1 VTTLAGPVGP
11 AGGATTGIVAS
22 PAGRRAAIARSWDR
36 CSESGLDP
44 GVEPGD
50 GFAVAET
57 DPAGNLVTAA
67 GPVLDAMERD
77 LADSPVAAILTDAR
91 ARVTAM
97 RFGRRDMRGLLEAAG
112 AVHGR
117 EFAEST
123 TGTNAIATVHT
134 TREGLVVQGGDHYLE
149 RLRRFSCYG
158 HPITHP
164 LTGDLA
170 GVLDVTGPAQENPA
184 MLAPFVRRVVSEI
197 EEALLETAGVGA
209 RRLLAAFRS
218 AAGGALPVLAL
229 GHDLVL
235 ANRAATDLLDAAD
248 HELLRDLASGAPSAT
263 EGVVELSGGRTRVR
277 RDGVPGG
284 GAVLHLHP
292 CPDAPPAGVRWSR
305 TLPLPGPRTGL
316 ADAALVAGEPGTGRT
331 TAVRALLDGT
341 RATVLEAAELTPATE
356 HSWLAVASQ
365 SIATPGEVTVV
376 EDVHLLLASTAS
388 RLRRLLAT
396 PHARAVLTSCPA
408 EDLTGEVAALAADCS
423 RREEIPPLRTRTDE
437 IPALVER
444 LLAELGAA
452 DSVRFTAETL
462 DLLAAHRWPGNLR
475 ELAGVVA
482 ETAARR
488 SAGDLTVRDLPEAY
502 RRLATVG
509 ESAGELARAE
519 REAIEAALRACD
531 GNKLRAARRLGI
543 SRSTLYARLRALHI
557 TL

>member
-1 VTTLAGPVGP
+1 MTTLAGPGGP
-11 AGGATTGIVAS
+11 AGGAGAGALT
-22 PAGRRAAIARSWDR
+22 GRRAAIAQSWDR
-36 CSESGLDP
+36 CSQSGLDP

-57 DPAGNLVTAA
+57 DPSGNLVTAA
-67 GPVLDAMERD
+67 GPVLDAVERD
-77 LADSPVAAILTDAR
+77 LADTPVAAILSDSR
-91 ARVTAM
+91 ARLTAM
-97 RFGRRDMRGLLEAAG
+97 RFGRRDMRGLLEDAG

-134 TREGLVVQGGDHYLE
+134 TREGLVVRGGDHYLE

-158 HPITHP
+158 HPIVHP
-164 LTGDLA
+164 LTGELA
-170 GVLDVTGPAQENPA
+170 GVLDVTGPAEENPA
-184 MLAPFVRRVVSEI
+184 ILAPFVRRVVREI

-218 AAGGALPVLAL
+218 AAGGTDPVLAL

-235 ANRAATDLLDAAD
+235 ANRTATDLLDAAD
-248 HELLRDLASGAPSAT
+248 HELLRDLVSGSSAT

-277 RDGVPGG
+277 RHGVPGG

-292 CPDAPPAGVRWSR
+292 CPEPPPAGVRWSR
-305 TLPLPGPRTGL
+305 RLQLPAPRTGL
-316 ADAALVAGEPGTGRT
+316 ADDVLVAGEPGTGRT
-331 TAVRALLDGT
+331 TAVRAMLGDT
-341 RATVLEAAELTPATE
+341 RATVLEAADLIPATE
-356 HSWLAVASQ
+356 HSWLAAASR
-365 SIATPGEVTVV
+365 SIAAPGEVTVV

-388 RLRRLLAT
+388 RLRRLLAG
-396 PHARAVLTSCPA
+396 PHARVVLTSCPA
-408 EDLTGEVAALAADCS
+408 EDLTGEVAALAADCG
-423 RREEIPPLRTRTDE
+423 RREELPPLRTRTDE
-437 IPALVER
+437 IPALVES
-444 LLAELGAA
+444 LLAGLGAA

-502 RRLATVG
+502 RRLTTVG

>member
-1 VTTLAGPVGP
+1 MTTLTGPG
-11 AGGATTGIVAS
+11 GGAAAGSV
-22 PAGRRAAIARSWDR
+22 AGRRAAIAQSWER

-44 GVEPGD
+44 GAEPGD
-50 GFAVAET
+50 EFAVADT

-77 LADSPVAAILTDAR
+77 LADTPVAAILTDSR
-91 ARVTAM
+91 ARLTAM
-97 RFGRRDMRGLLEAAG
+97 RFGRHDMRGLLETAG

-117 EFAEST
+117 EFAEAT

-134 TREGLVVQGGDHYLE
+134 TREGLVVQAGDHYLE

-164 LTGDLA
+164 LTGELA
-170 GVLDVTGPAQENPA
+170 GVLDVTGPAEENPA
-184 MLAPFVRRVVSEI
+184 MLAPFVRRVVREI
-197 EEALLETAGVGA
+197 EEALLETAGAGA

-218 AAGGALPVLAL
+218 AADGTVPVLAL

-248 HELLRDLASGAPSAT
+248 HELLRDLVSGAWSAT
-263 EGVVELSGGRTRVR
+263 DGVVELSGGRTRIR
-277 RDGVPGG
+277 RQGVPGG

-292 CPDAPPAGVRWSR
+292 FPDAS
-305 TLPLPGPRTGL
+305 LPGARRRRMLRLPGPRTGL
-316 ADAALVAGEPGTGRT
+316 ADAVLVAGEPGTGRT
-331 TAVRALLDGT
+331 TAMRAMLGDT
-341 RATVLEAAELTPATE
+341 RATVLEAADLTPATE
-356 HSWLAVASQ
+356 HSWLAAASR
-365 SIATPGEVTVV
+365 SIAAPGEATVV
-376 EDVHLLLASTAS
+376 EDVHLLPASTAS
-388 RLRRLLAT
+388 RLRRLLAD
-396 PHARAVLTSCPA
+396 PYARVVLTSCPA
-408 EDLTGEVAALAADCS
+408 GDLTGEVAALAADCA
-423 RREEIPPLRTRTDE
+423 RREELPPLRTRTDE
-437 IPALVER
+437 IPTLVEQ
-444 LLAELGAA
+444 LLAGLGAA

-488 SAGDLTVRDLPEAY
+488 SAGDLTVRDLPDAY
-502 RRLATVG
+502 RRPATVG

-543 SRSTLYARLRALHI
+543 SRSTLYTRLRALHI

>member
-1 VTTLAGPVGP
+1 VTTLTGP
-11 AGGATTGIVAS
+11 AGSAAAGSV
-22 PAGRRAAIARSWDR
+22 AGRRSAIAQSWDR

-50 GFAVAET
+50 GFAVADT
-57 DPAGNLVTAA
+57 DPAGNLITAA

-77 LADSPVAAILTDAR
+77 LADTPVAAILTDSR

-117 EFAEST
+117 EFAEAT

-134 TREGLVVQGGDHYLE
+134 TREGLVVRGGDHYLE

-164 LTGDLA
+164 LTGELA
-170 GVLDVTGPAQENPA
+170 GVLDVTGPAEENPA
-184 MLAPFVRRVVSEI
+184 ILAPFVRRVVREI
-197 EEALLETAGVGA
+197 EEALLETAGAGA

-218 AAGGALPVLAL
+218 AAGGTVPVLAL
-229 GHDLVL
+229 GQDLVL
-235 ANRAATDLLDAAD
+235 ANRTATDLLDAAD
-248 HELLRDLASGAPSAT
+248 HELLRDLVSGSWSAT
-263 EGVVELSGGRTRVR
+263 DGVVELSGGPTRVR
-277 RDGVPGG
+277 RQGVPGG

-292 CPDAPPAGVRWSR
+292 FPDASLPGARRHR
-305 TLPLPGPRTGL
+305 TLQLPGPRTGL
-316 ADAALVAGEPGTGRT
+316 ADAVLVAGEPGTGRT
-331 TAVRALLDGT
+331 TAMRAMLGDT
-341 RATVLEAAELTPATE
+341 RATVLEAADLTPATE
-356 HSWLAVASQ
+356 HSWLAAASR
-365 SIATPGEVTVV
+365 SIAAPGEATVV

-388 RLRRLLAT
+388 RLRRLLAD
-396 PHARAVLTSCPA
+396 PHARVVLTSCPA
-408 EDLTGEVAALAADCS
+408 GDLTGEVAALAADCA
-423 RREEIPPLRTRTDE
+423 RREELPPLRTRIDE
-437 IPALVER
+437 IPTLVDQ
-444 LLAELGAA
+444 LLAGLGAA

-488 SAGDLTVRDLPEAY
+488 SAGDLTVRDLPDAY
-502 RRLATVG
+502 RRPTTVG

-543 SRSTLYARLRALHI
+543 SRSTLYTRLRALHI

>member
-1 VTTLAGPVGP
+1 MTTLAGPVGP
-11 AGGATTGIVAS
+11 AGGATGGS
-22 PAGRRAAIARSWDR
+22 PAGRRAAIAQSWDR
-36 CSESGLDP
+36 CSQSGLDP

-91 ARVTAM
+91 ARVTGM
-97 RFGRRDMRGLLEAAG
+97 RFGRRDLRGLLEAAG

-164 LTGDLA
+164 LTGELA
-170 GVLDVTGPAQENPA
+170 GVLDVTGPAEENPA
-184 MLAPFVRRVVSEI
+184 MLAPFVRRVVREV
-197 EEALLETAGVGA
+197 EEALLGTAGVGA

-218 AAGGALPVLAL
+218 AAAGTEPVLAL

-235 ANRAATDLLDAAD
+235 ANRTATDLLDAAD
-248 HELLRDLASGAPSAT
+248 HELLRDLVSGSSAT

-277 RDGVPGG
+277 RHGVPGG

-292 CPDAPPAGVRWSR
+292 CPEPPPSGVRWSR
-305 TLPLPGPRTGL
+305 TLQLPGPRTGL
-316 ADAALVAGEPGTGRT
+316 ADAVLVAGEPGTGRT
-331 TAVRALLDGT
+331 TAMRGMLGDA
-341 RATVLEAAELTPATE
+341 RATVLEAADLTPATE
-356 HSWLAVASQ
+356 HSWLAAASR
-365 SIATPGEVTVV
+365 SIAAPGEVTVV
-376 EDVHLLLASTAS
+376 EDLHLLLASTAT
-388 RLRRLLAT
+388 RLRRLLGD
-396 PHARAVLTSCPA
+396 PHACTVLTSCPA
-408 EDLTGEVAALAADCS
+408 QDLTGEVAALAADCG
-423 RREEIPPLRTRTDE
+423 RREELPPLRTRTDE
-437 IPALVER
+437 IPALVES
-444 LLAELGAA
+444 LLAGLGAA

-502 RRLATVG
+502 RRPTTAG

-543 SRSTLYARLRALHI
+543 SRSTLYSRLRALHI

>member
-1 VTTLAGPVGP
+1 VTTLAP
-11 AGGATTGIVAS
+11 
-22 PAGRRAAIARSWDR
+22 RRAAIARSWDR

-57 DPAGNLVTAA
+57 DPSGRLVTAA

-77 LADSPVAAILTDAR
+77 LADTPVAAILTDAQ

-97 RFGRRDMRGLLEAAG
+97 RFGRRDMRGLFEAAG

-134 TREGLVVQGGDHYLE
+134 THEGLVVQGGEHYLE
-149 RLRRFSCYG
+149 RWRRFSCYG

-164 LTGDLA
+164 LTGELA
-170 GVLDVTGPAQENPA
+170 GVLDVTGPAEENPA
-184 MLAPFVRRVVSEI
+184 MLAPFVRRVVREI
-197 EEALLETAGVGA
+197 EEALLETAGDGA
-209 RRLLAAFRS
+209 RLLLAAFRS
-218 AAGGALPVLAL
+218 VAGGPGPVVAL

-235 ANRAATDLLDAAD
+235 ANHSATDLLDAAD
-248 HELLRDLASGAPSAT
+248 HETLRDLVVGSSPVH
-263 EGVVELSGGRTRVR
+263 GVVELSGGRTGVR
-277 RDGVPGG
+277 RHDIPGG
-284 GAVLHLHP
+284 GTVLHL
-292 CPDAPPAGVRWSR
+292 CPGAAGAPPTGARWSR
-305 TLPLPGPRTGL
+305 SLQLPPPRTGL
-316 ADAALVAGEPGTGRT
+316 ADAVLIAGEPGTGRT
-331 TAVRALLDGT
+331 SAVRTVLDGSP
-341 RATVLEAAELTPATE
+341 ATVLEAAELTPATE
-356 HSWLAVASQ
+356 HLWLADATR
-365 SIATPGEVTVV
+365 SIAAPDEVTVV
-376 EDVHLLLASTAS
+376 EDVHLLLSSTAS
-388 RLRRLLAT
+388 RLRRLLAGH
-396 PHARAVLTSCPA
+396 PARAVLTSCPA

-423 RREEIPPLRTRTDE
+423 RREELPPLRTRTDE
-437 IPALVER
+437 IPALVRR
-444 LLAELGAA
+444 LLEELGAA
-452 DSVRFTAETL
+452 DSVRFTDEAL

-475 ELAGVVA
+475 ELAGVVG

-502 RRLATVG
+502 RRPPSTG

-519 REAIEAALRACD
+519 REAIEGALRACD